1 MENDQMACRCDGCRS
16 TSTNGS
22 GLLWHVPTDMSLA
35 VPIRDLENGHPVSP
49 ATGVA
54 V

>member
-1 MENDQMACRCDGCRS
+1 MENDQLACRCDGCRS

-22 GLLWHVPTDMSLA
+22 GLMWYVPTDMSLA
-35 VPIRDLENGHPVSP
+35 VPIGDLEIGMFPSP